1 MRSSAGR
8 GSLVLALICGAIPI
22 RAAQVIIVLRPG
34 GTGWQVVEA
43 EKVTFNQREKLRT
56 ASSQSLDLRPDVY
69 KKMPQLEIVR
79 AGTLRRHAGGYLVR
93 RMDSGWVPV
102 AADGAQVKTAT
113 TFAALWAA
121 ATVAYQAQA
130 KAKSSTPLRADEIY
144 AILPGPDASQAL
156 ATLIAGDENFQ
167 GLGEKSAD
175 AALTERL
182 SLLLAEAGS
191 VTGQGEAQ
199 LQQFLLTGMSTAARK
214 VSAGIAKHGDLMLGL
229 KYADVSAQAYPDEER
244 QRKARAA
251 LTETK
256 AWLDRRMAILKAF
269 RVAEFWDAYLDKYS
283 DFERWD
289 NGFQDLRKSREQAF
303 LESGRQHR
311 ARGEQYYNDKNYP
324 SALEELTLAQRR
336 LPSDRQIAGLVE
348 KVKLDD
354 ERQQAAGKPKIAED
368 KGSSNYRLIT
378 RRVQNADNYIND
390 GKDADRKGRD
400 LEAEA
405 KSLKTVGRLT
415 EAETKSKEAEA
426 KLEEAEA
433 KLREAEG
440 EIQQAEGVDKES
452 PRIMLS
458 RARLLQARKQPLK
471 ALAILDEY
479 ARRVVDT
486 EGKGDELR
494 NNIAYELKSTKEIKK
509 AAVAKALADG
519 DYAAALITVQE
530 GLALDTND
538 LDFLLHAGRIDAI
551 MRKYADA
558 ADMFKQY
565 LNLSQTPGADQ
576 KRRNEVYN
584 ALPLVKPPDAE
595 PDGKPNWFSAYRNP
609 PGIVYCPVSLMPN
622 ARVVDVKASRKL
634 TTTFQWTGD
643 QLTSVQNTSLE
654 PGEGKSAVYFDYF
667 KDRGGVRRVSVEPLD
682 DAAAD
687 LPTPRF
693 TAAGTVGT
701 GKGTYLAL
709 LNHPV
714 VDPIMVERLTGKRV
728 ATIVSGNPYFHPFVW
743 NGIYV
748 FIAEYDD
755 RGRVKSARQIPAAGQ
770 ASRTLDFK
778 WDGDSFRLM
787 EIAERGGAYKRTMT
801 YSGNKLMVETVAF
814 GGRSSK
820 IEYKYKGDQLLEANC
835 GDDISLDSRS
845 RHVTFR

>member
-8 GSLVLALICGAIPI
+8 GSLVLALICGAVPI
-22 RAAQVIIVLRPG
+22 HAAQVIIVLRPG

-43 EKVTFNQREKLRT
+43 DKITFNQKEKLRT
-56 ASSQSLDLRPDVY
+56 GSSPSLDLRPDAY
-69 KKMPQLEIVR
+69 KKLPQVDIVR

-93 RMDSGWVPV
+93 RMESGWVPV

-113 TFAALWAA
+113 SFAALWSA
-121 ATVAYQAQA
+121 ATVAYQEQA
-130 KAKSSTPLRADEIY
+130 KGKTPTPLRADEIY
-144 AILPGPDASQAL
+144 AIVPGPEQSESL
-156 ATLIAGDENFQ
+156 ANLIADPKNFS
-167 GLGEKSAD
+167 GLGEDSEGAASA
-175 AALTERL
+175 ERM
-182 SLLLAEAGS
+182 SLLVAVANS
-191 VTGQGEAQ
+191 VTGQGAAK
-199 LQQFLLTGMSTAARK
+199 LQQVLLSEMLDAARK
-214 VSAGIAKHGDLMLGL
+214 INAGIAKADDLLLGL
-229 KYADVSAQAYPDEER
+229 KYADVSAQAYPKDER
-244 QRKARAA
+244 QEKARAA
-251 LTETK
+251 LIERK

-269 RVAEFWDAYLDKYS
+269 RAAELWDAYLDKYS

-303 LESGRQHR
+303 QESGKQHR
-311 ARGEQYYNDKNYP
+311 ARGEQYYNNKNYP

-354 ERQQAAGKPKIAED
+354 ERQQAAGKPKVAED

-390 GKDADRKGRD
+390 GKDAEKRGRD
-400 LEAEA
+400 LEAEG
-405 KSLKTVGRLT
+405 KSLKTAGRLT
-415 EAETKSKEAEA
+415 EAETRLKEAEA

-433 KLREAEG
+433 KLQEAEG

-519 DYAAALITVQE
+519 DYAAAQITVQE
-530 GLALDTND
+530 GLALDAND
-538 LDFLLHAGRIDAI
+538 LDFLLNAGRIEAI
-551 MRKYADA
+551 MRNYAHA

-576 KRRNEVYN
+576 KRRAEVYN
-584 ALPLVKPPDAE
+584 ALSLVKPPDPE
-595 PDGKPNWFSAYRNP
+595 PEGKPNWFSAYRNP
-609 PGIVYCPVSLMPN
+609 TGIAYCPISLMPN

-643 QLTSVQNTSLE
+643 QLMSVQNTSLE
-654 PGEGKSAVYFDYF
+654 AGEGRSAVYFDYF
-667 KDRGGVRRVSVEPLD
+667 KDRGGVRRVSVEPLE

-701 GKGTYLAL
+701 GKGTYLGL
-709 LNHPV
+709 PNHPV
-714 VDPIMVERLTGKRV
+714 VDPLMVEWLTGKRV

-778 WDGDSFRLM
+778 WDGDSLRLI
-787 EIAERGGAYKRTMT
+787 EIAERGGVYKRTMT
-801 YSGNKLMVETVAF
+801 YSGNKLMVETVVF

-820 IEYKYKGDQLLEANC
+820 IEYKYRGDQLLEANC
-835 GDDISLDSRS
+835 GDDVSLDSRS

>member
-8 GSLVLALICGAIPI
+8 GSLVLALMCGAIPI
-22 RAAQVIIVLRPG
+22 HAAQAIIVLRPG

-43 EKVTFNQREKLRT
+43 EKIAFNQKEKLRSGT
-56 ASSQSLDLRPDVY
+56 SQSLDLLPDAY
-69 KKMPQLEIVR
+69 KKLPAVEIVR

-93 RMDSGWVPV
+93 RMESGWVPV
-102 AADGAQVKTAT
+102 AADGAQVKAAT
-113 TFAALWAA
+113 SFAALWSAT
-121 ATVAYQAQA
+121 TVAYQEQA
-130 KAKSSTPLRADEIY
+130 KGKTATPLRADQIY
-144 AILPGPDASQAL
+144 AILPGPERSESL
-156 ATLIAGDENFQ
+156 ANLIADPANFR
-167 GLGEKSAD
+167 GLGEESEG
-175 AALTERL
+175 AAFAERM
-182 SLLLAEAGS
+182 SLLVAVASS
-191 VTGQGEAQ
+191 VTGQGAVK
-199 LQQFLLTGMSTAARK
+199 LQQVLLSEMLDAARRI
-214 VSAGIAKHGDLMLGL
+214 SAGIAKADDLLIGL
-229 KYADVSAQAYPDEER
+229 KYAEVSAQAYPKDER
-244 QRKARAA
+244 QAKARAA
-251 LTETK
+251 LTERK

-269 RVAEFWDAYLDKYS
+269 RAAELWDAYLEKYS

-303 LESGRQHR
+303 QESGRQHR
-311 ARGEQYYNDKNYP
+311 AKGEQYYKDKNYP
-324 SALEELTLAQRR
+324 SALQELTLAQRR

-354 ERQQAAGKPKIAED
+354 ERQQAAGKPKVAED

-390 GKDADRKGRD
+390 GKDADKKGRD

-405 KSLKTVGRLT
+405 KSLKTAGRLT
-415 EAETKSKEAEA
+415 EAETRSKEAEA
-426 KLEEAEA
+426 KLQ
-433 KLREAEG
+433 EAEG

-509 AAVAKALADG
+509 AAVAKAFADG

-530 GLALDTND
+530 GLALDAND
-538 LDFLLHAGRIDAI
+538 LDFLLNAGRIDAI
-551 MRKYADA
+551 MRKYADG

-576 KRRNEVYN
+576 KRRTEVYN

-595 PDGKPNWFSAYRNP
+595 PEGKPNWFSAYRNP
-609 PGIVYCPVSLMPN
+609 PGIAYCPISLMPN

-654 PGEGKSAVYFDYF
+654 AGEGRSAVYFDYF
-667 KDRGGVRRVSVEPLD
+667 KDRGGVRRVSVEPLE

-714 VDPIMVERLTGKRV
+714 VDPPMVERLTGKRV

-778 WDGDSFRLM
+778 WDGDSLRLM
-787 EIAERGGAYKRTMT
+787 EIAERGGVYKRTMT
-801 YSGNKLMVETVAF
+801 YSGNKLISETVAF